1 MPAIEAIDGFK
12 NGIMSGMKVF
22 VQRLWRL
29 ISPTLELLL
38 NCLAIL
44 GRPKQLKVQ
53 FRFQWGS
60 WNRESETN
68 AVSVRVCKKAI
79 RRCFWTAL
87 SIKPPELYFING
99 SMVVEGSPPEL

>member
-44 GRPKQLKVQ
+44 G
-53 FRFQWGS
+53 
-60 WNRESETN
+60 
-68 AVSVRVCKKAI
+68 
-79 RRCFWTAL
+79 
-87 SIKPPELYFING
+87 
-99 SMVVEGSPPEL
+99 